1 MTVVISG
8 GKLDRLEDHAIAQI
22 KADGMEYEQR
32 MEELEKLEYPKPLRH
47 FVHDTFH
54 AFADRHPWVGEENIR
69 PKSIAREMFETYKSF
84 AESALEYYLE
94 RSARASAALR
104 AHERRRG
111 SGAGR
116 DPRSPVGSRVWVSR
130 SKSPDGQTFCRESIV
145 IGVALWIIA
154 RVFRLDR
161 TR

>member
-8 GKLDRLEDHAIAQI
+8 GKLDRLKDHAIAQM

-32 MEELEKLEYPKPLRH
+32 IEELEKLEYPKPLRD
-47 FVHDTFH
+47 FVYDPFN

-69 PKSIAREMFETYKSF
+69 PKSIAREMFETDKSF
-84 AESALEYYLE
+84 AESVVEYDLE

-104 AHERRRG
+104 AHDRRRG

-116 DPRSPVGSRVWVSR
+116 DPRSPFGARVCVSR
-130 SKSPDGQTFCRESIV
+130 SKSPDGQTFGRESIV